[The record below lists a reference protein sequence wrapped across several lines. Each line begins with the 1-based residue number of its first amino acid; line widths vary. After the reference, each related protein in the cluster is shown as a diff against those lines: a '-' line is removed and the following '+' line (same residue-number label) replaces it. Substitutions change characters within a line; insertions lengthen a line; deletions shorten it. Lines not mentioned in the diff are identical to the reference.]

1 MQRKTAIPDSVLMYA
16 SVFTYQKFMRLEV
29 LNMQIDWAML
39 NQYEQNGFLSRGAGN
54 NIRDFVAL
62 NEREQRDV
70 LSNKQKT
77 EELLYN
83 LFAIVEKIKGAKDLL
98 TYTLC
103 LINGIIEDRRI
114 RIKYLVGIQK
124 SKNEE
129 KQKDLI
135 GILNSFIIQNVE
147 KENVQ
152 RDLAAHT
159 LSMLIEAVE
168 FEHCK
173 ETSKQFLMYLLQ
185 QRD

>member
-1 MQRKTAIPDSVLMYA
+1 MP
-16 SVFTYQKFMRLEV
+16 
-29 LNMQIDWAML
+29 IDWAML
-39 NQYEQNGFLSRGAGN
+39 NQYEQNGFLSRGAGD
-54 NIRDFVAL
+54 NIRAFIGL
-62 NEREQRDV
+62 NERDQRDW

-124 SKNEE
+124 SKNDE

-135 GILNSFIIQNVE
+135 GILNSFII
-147 KENVQ
+147 
-152 RDLAAHT
+152 
-159 LSMLIEAVE
+159 
-168 FEHCK
+168 
-173 ETSKQFLMYLLQ
+173 
-185 QRD
+185 

>member
-1 MQRKTAIPDSVLMYA
+1 M
-16 SVFTYQKFMRLEV
+16 
-29 LNMQIDWAML
+29 
-39 NQYEQNGFLSRGAGN
+39 
-54 NIRDFVAL
+54 
-62 NEREQRDV
+62 
-70 LSNKQKT
+70 
-77 EELLYN
+77 
-83 LFAIVEKIKGAKDLL
+83 FAIVEKIKGAKDLL